1 MSSIFDLASS
11 IERARKRLG
20 AHAGD
25 PPRAP
30 RSDRGIS
37 RLPAETQACVAE
49 ALSGHERPRTR
60 DLLTRIRACCS
71 ERGVKTPSRA
81 TVYKAMDKIPAPTYV
96 VADLPPPVQ
105 AALYNLDAESRVP
118 AHQVAFYCF
127 NYGTLAAV
135 SFAAG
140 LPWLALHQAR
150 RMPGHRP
157 KSRGLID
164 AVAQVRGI

>member
-1 MSSIFDLASS
+1 MSSVFDMADSL
-11 IERARKRLG
+11 ERARQRLG
-20 AHAGD
+20 VSAGG
-25 PPRAP
+25 PPRAQ

-37 RLPAETQACVAE
+37 RLSAAAQACMAE

-60 DLLTRIRACCS
+60 DLLARIRACCLA
-71 ERGVKTPSRA
+71 RGAKAPSRA
-81 TVYKAMDKIPAPTYV
+81 TVYKAMDKTPCPTYV

-105 AALYNLDAESRVP
+105 AALYNLDAASQVP

-127 NYGTLAAV
+127 NYGTLSAV

-157 KSRGLID
+157 KSRGLIE
-164 AVAQVRGI
+164 AVARVRGI